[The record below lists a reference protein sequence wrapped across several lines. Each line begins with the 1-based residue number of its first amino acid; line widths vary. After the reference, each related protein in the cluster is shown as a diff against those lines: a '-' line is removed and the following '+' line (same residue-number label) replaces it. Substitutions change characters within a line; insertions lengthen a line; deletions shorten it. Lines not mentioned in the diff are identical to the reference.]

1 MYIKSESGR
10 EKAMAWP
17 PTTNK
22 NKNDYGQTMI
32 NQRCV
37 NAAYS
42 LMLLDAV
49 REWHRDQEIKSK
61 TEEEEDEEGEE
72 ERKGEERKGE

>member
-1 MYIKSESGR
+1 M
-10 EKAMAWP
+10 
-17 PTTNK
+17 
-22 NKNDYGQTMI
+22 
-32 NQRCV
+32 

-61 TEEEEDEEGEE
+61 TEEEEDEEREE
-72 ERKGEERKGE
+72 ERKGEKEEP

>member
-1 MYIKSESGR
+1 M
-10 EKAMAWP
+10 
-17 PTTNK
+17 
-22 NKNDYGQTMI
+22 
-32 NQRCV
+32 

-61 TEEEEDEEGEE
+61 TEEAKDEEGEE
-72 ERKGEERKGE
+72 ERKEEERETKAR

>member
-1 MYIKSESGR
+1 M
-10 EKAMAWP
+10 
-17 PTTNK
+17 
-22 NKNDYGQTMI
+22 
-32 NQRCV
+32 

-49 REWHRDQEIKSK
+49 REWHRDQEIKSE

-72 ERKGEERKGE
+72 ERKGEKEEP

>member
-1 MYIKSESGR
+1 M
-10 EKAMAWP
+10 
-17 PTTNK
+17 
-22 NKNDYGQTMI
+22 
-32 NQRCV
+32 

-72 ERKGEERKGE
+72 ERKGEKEEP

>member
-1 MYIKSESGR
+1 M
-10 EKAMAWP
+10 
-17 PTTNK
+17 
-22 NKNDYGQTMI
+22 
-32 NQRCV
+32 

-49 REWHRDQEIKSK
+49 RAWHRDQEIKSK

-72 ERKGEERKGE
+72 ERKGEKEEP

>member
-1 MYIKSESGR
+1 MS
-10 EKAMAWP
+10 
-17 PTTNK
+17 
-22 NKNDYGQTMI
+22 
-32 NQRCV
+32 
-37 NAAYS
+37 AAYS

-72 ERKGEERKGE
+72 ERKGEKEEP